1 MKINMINK
9 TLLAT
14 FLTVALASCTNSNAP
29 EKTVEN
35 STENSE
41 ISQENL
47 ENSAEV
53 KNTENNDGI
62 VSEESQENPS
72 ETEKPK
78 ENDKAREND
87 KTVINI
93 KKQNNDDS
101 KEASET
107 QKTKENIV
115 NEEDKDATKVDDNM
129 NYQQNDGIYLST
141 LLASKSGNREAETGI
156 PFVSNIKLDEETLT
170 VEASLDYRKNP
181 ENTDEAA
188 EELDNGTYNF
198 KLSPD
203 VTFQAVG
210 GLAEPEYYSKEEF
223 IKLYEEVKESGLGLR
238 LEVVDGLVTV
248 VSIAS

>member
-1 MKINMINK
+1 MINK

-41 ISQENL
+41 ISQENI
-47 ENSAEV
+47 ENSTEV

-78 ENDKAREND
+78 END

-238 LEVVDGLVTV
+238 LEVVDGLVSV